1 MPVWPL
7 MLAIVVTAFLW
18 QALSVPRSPPTCMDG
33 WRSPS
38 IGVTGACSHHGGVKH
53 EGTDPTPLWKRG
65 VAIGAGAATFLLPM
79 LWYGVTGHRR
89 TLKVTPIPLLEDA
102 TSRLLQAAIDGNKR
116 IRFTYSSV
124 DGKST
129 RRTVQ
134 PNVLAI
140 LEPFGWKKRSLSAFC
155 YLRDA
160 ERVFLLHRM
169 TCIEIID

>member
-1 MPVWPL
+1 
-7 MLAIVVTAFLW
+7 
-18 QALSVPRSPPTCMDG
+18 MDTREVG
-33 WRSPS
+33 SR
-38 IGVTGACSHHGGVKH
+38 
-53 EGTDPTPLWKRG
+53 
-65 VAIGAGAATFLLPM
+65 VAIGAGAVTFLLPM
-79 LWYGVTGHRR
+79 LWYSVTGRR
-89 TLKVTPIPLLEDA
+89 GASKITAIPLLEDA

-116 IRFTYSSV
+116 VRFTYSSA
-124 DGKST
+124 DGEST

-140 LEPFGWKKRSLSAFC
+140 LEPFGWEKRSLSAFC